1 SSQVRM
7 NGMDGPYSQILI
19 NGRPIF
25 SSLASVYGLELI
37 PTNMIDRIEIV
48 RGGGSALY
56 GSNAIA
62 GTINII
68 LKDPS
73 INSYEFGISQGII
86 GIGIDS
92 TGGIANDFSIKFN
105 TSIVSTN
112 NKTGMTLYGFYR
124 NRNPFDA
131 NNDDFSELSLLKNL
145 SMGTRLRSEEHTSE

>member
-1 SSQVRM
+1 MGENLNYCPGLRMENNCQNCGSSQVRM

-62 GTINII
+62 V
-68 LKDPS
+68 L
-73 INSYEFGISQGII
+73 
-86 GIGIDS
+86 
-92 TGGIANDFSIKFN
+92 
-105 TSIVSTN
+105 
-112 NKTGMTLYGFYR
+112 
-124 NRNPFDA
+124 
-131 NNDDFSELSLLKNL
+131 
-145 SMGTRLRSEEHTSE
+145 